1 MSYKHKIGL
10 FGPPGVG
17 KSLLGL
23 SYREAIGGVLQ
34 MVFGSS
40 EEATANSFTDKTGIL
55 TPYKPD
61 WFEYLTADEKASLLK
76 EPEVGKELVHEASLG
91 LIKEKGNARMIVKLR
106 RYIALL
112 KQKMLAGEK
121 DVPGAVFLDNG
132 TPFGDLFGDY
142 VAQVFA
148 SEFETAKG
156 NFDSIKFSIK
166 YSKEIM
172 EFYREL
178 YSLPCHVIVS
188 FHVSM
193 TVDEQTA
200 SKVDFMNDSKSG
212 IKHSKEWQPM
222 ITGSAKY
229 RIAGIPD
236 YAFFMSVEEVHGQ
249 KPRYIAKMIADDKNV
264 GVGKSRSNPFDG
276 LKEHGE
282 GGKILVPKGNF
293 YKFFDELISKQGGK
307 S

>member
-1 MSYKHKIGL
+1 MSYKHKLGL

-40 EEATANSFTDKTGIL
+40 EDATSNSFADKSGIL

-61 WFEYLTADEKASLLK
+61 WYDYLTADEKTALLK
-76 EPEVGKELVHEASLG
+76 EPEVGKELAHEASLG
-91 LIKEKGNARMIVKLR
+91 IIKEKANARLVVKFR
-106 RYIALL
+106 RYLAHL
-112 KQKMLAGEK
+112 KQKMLAGDK
-121 DVPGAVFLDNG
+121 DVPGAIFLDNG

-142 VAQVFA
+142 VMQVFA
-148 SEFETAKG
+148 SEFETKGG

-166 YSKEIM
+166 YGKELM

-212 IKHSKEWQPM
+212 IKHQKEWQPL
-222 ITGSAKY
+222 IVGQAKY

-236 YAFFMSVEEVHGQ
+236 YAFFMSVEENHGQ
-249 KPRYIAKMIADDKNV
+249 KPKYVAKMIADDKSV
-264 GVGKSRSNPFDG
+264 GVGKSRSNPFEG
-276 LKEHGE
+276 MKEHAE
-282 GGKILVPKGNF
+282 GGKIIVPKGSF
-293 YKFFDELISKQGGK
+293 YKFFDELINKQGGK
-307 S
+307 